1 MGALGFERIAGRMQ
15 SLLLIRH
22 AKPRIDGDLPS
33 HQWHLSDEGRSSCGH
48 LAGRLRPYRL
58 NRILTS
64 REPKAFETAEAIS
77 KILHIP
83 QTIFEGLQ
91 EHDRTN
97 VPLLEEDDFNER
109 ISQFFECSEELV
121 FGTETAAQALIRF
134 RRAIDHAVNTYTK
147 GNFAIVTH
155 GTVIALFLGE
165 RVGLEPMDLWNQLEL
180 PSFIVLS
187 VPAFQIVQIVASV
200 ADKT

>member
-1 MGALGFERIAGRMQ
+1 MQ

-22 AKPRIDGDLPS
+22 AQADIDFDLPS
-33 HQWHLSDEGRSSCGH
+33 HQWHLSAEGRSSCGR
-48 LAGRLRPYRL
+48 LANRLRPYRL

-77 KILHIP
+77 KILHLP
-83 QTIFEGLQ
+83 TTIFEGLQ
-91 EHDRTN
+91 EHDRSN
-97 VPLLEEDDFNER
+97 VPPLEEDEFNER
-109 ISQFFECSEELV
+109 VSQFFERSEELV
-121 FGTETAAQALIRF
+121 FGAETASQALIRF

-147 GNFAIVTH
+147 GSFAIVTH

-165 RVGLEPMDLWNQLEL
+165 RVGLDPVELWNQLEL

-187 VPAFQIVQIVASV
+187 VPIFQVVQIVASV
-200 ADKT
+200 S